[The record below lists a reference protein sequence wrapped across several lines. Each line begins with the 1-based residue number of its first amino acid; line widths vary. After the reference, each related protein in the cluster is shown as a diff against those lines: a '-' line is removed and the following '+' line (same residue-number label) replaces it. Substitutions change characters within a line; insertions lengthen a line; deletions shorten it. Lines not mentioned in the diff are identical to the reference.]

1 MVSPFRMAFA
11 LSYPTR
17 SALEFT
23 GATVIQLGTVNAG
36 DTVSFYKATAA
47 PGVRI
52 VGVDWSDGNDNG
64 TVYDDP
70 QVEVVYPGE
79 DGEIVLSHT
88 YEKYTRNPVV
98 KITNGLSE
106 LRFSGV
112 TLASVGR
119 YDVKVNEFTGAA
131 KLKSVVSVG
140 SRVSKVLAQGM
151 FANTGLTAI
160 PSGYSLPSVSS
171 RKVAPCIPLACF
183 MNCTALTSTANL
195 PSGAVAVDALAFK
208 GCKSLTSL
216 SGFSSSTGLVHI
228 GYAAFMGC
236 TALASLKG
244 LSGSLASEQY
254 AALFGAWDGMDAV
267 LEEMHPGATRGYR
280 VDQFML
286 ALGYDAFNGCTN
298 LTDISNLRFSSGVI
312 LRGTFSGCSK
322 LSTIPSVLLSMGIGD
337 DTTDY
342 IHGSS
347 YFAEPGGFRYH
358 YVSHYVKSEDVY
370 QDYLGNAARGAYERW
385 DSGGIYDGTAISS
398 LPYSRKL
405 VLSGEF
411 ANCTKLTS
419 ITLASTVER
428 VAGNAFSGCTAL
440 TSVTFQ
446 GKTMQQVRELGYP
459 STGTTYFG
467 PQARAYP
474 FGLPTGCQITCSDG
488 TFTV

>member
-1 MVSPFRMAFA
+1 MVSPIRLAFA
-11 LSYPTR
+11 LSDPTR

-23 GATVIQLGTVNAG
+23 GATVLQLDTVNAG
-36 DTVSFYKATAA
+36 DMVSFYKATAA
-47 PGVRI
+47 SGARF

-64 TVYDDP
+64 TAYDDP

-88 YEKYTRNPVV
+88 YKKYTRNPVV

-112 TLASVGR
+112 TLKSVGR
-119 YDVKVNEFTGAA
+119 YDVKVDEFTGAA

-140 SRVSKVLAQGM
+140 SRISKVLAQGM

-183 MNCTALTSTANL
+183 MNCTALTGTTNL

-208 GCKSLTSL
+208 GCTALASL

-254 AALFGAWDGMDAV
+254 AALFDTWSNMDAV
-267 LEEMHPGATRGYR
+267 LEEMHPGATKGYR

-286 ALGYDAFNGCTN
+286 ALGYNAFNGCTS
-298 LTDISNLRFSSGVI
+298 LTDISYLKFTSGLI
-312 LRGTFSGCSK
+312 LRGTFSGCSR
-322 LSTIPSVLLSMGIGD
+322 LASIPSVILLRGIGT
-337 DTTDY
+337 DTTSWTQA
-342 IHGSS
+342 SS
-347 YFAEPGGFRYH
+347 YYAYPGGYRYH
-358 YVSHYVKSEDVY
+358 YVSHYVKSADVY
-370 QDYLGNAARGAYERW
+370 QDYLGNAARYAYERW
-385 DSGGIYDGTAISS
+385 DSGGVYDGTAITE
-398 LPYSRKL
+398 LTCSRKL

-419 ITLASTVER
+419 VTLSSDVER

-440 TSVTFQ
+440 KSVTFQ

-459 STGTTYFG
+459 SIGYTYFG
-467 PQARAYP
+467 TQARAFP
-474 FGLPTGCQITCSDG
+474 FGLPSGCVITCSDG
-488 TFTV
+488 SITV

>member
-1 MVSPFRMAFA
+1 MVSPIRLAFA
-11 LSYPTR
+11 LSDPTR
-17 SALEFT
+17 SALDFT
-23 GATVIQLGTVNAG
+23 GATTIQLNTVNAG

-47 PGVRI
+47 SGTRF

-64 TVYDDP
+64 ISYDNP

-88 YEKYTRNPVV
+88 YKKYTRNPVV
-98 KITNGLSE
+98 KITDGLSE

-112 TLASVGR
+112 TLKSVGR
-119 YDVKVNEFTGAA
+119 YDVQVNEFTGAA
-131 KLKSVVSVG
+131 KLKSVESVG
-140 SRVSKVLAQGM
+140 SKVSKVLAQGM
-151 FANTGLTAI
+151 FSNTGLTTI

-171 RKVAPCIPLACF
+171 RKVAPCVPLACF
-183 MNCTALTSTANL
+183 MNCAALTGTTNL
-195 PSGAVAVDALAFK
+195 PSGALAVDALAFK
-208 GCKSLTSL
+208 GCTSLTSL

-236 TALASLKG
+236 TALASLSG

-254 AALFGAWDGMDAV
+254 VALFNAWSNMDAV

-286 ALGYDAFNGCTN
+286 ALGYNAFNGCTN
-298 LTDISNLRFSSGVI
+298 LTDISNLSFSSGII

-322 LSTIPSVLLSMGIGD
+322 LATIPSAILSRGIGD
-337 DTTDY
+337 DTTDWTE
-342 IHGSS
+342 GSS
-347 YFAEPGGFRYH
+347 YYVYPGGFRYH
-358 YVSHYVKSEDVY
+358 YVSHYVKSADVY
-370 QDYLGNAARGAYERW
+370 QNFLGNVARGAYERW
-385 DSGGIYDGTAISS
+385 DGGGIYDGTAITA

-419 ITLASTVER
+419 VTLASTVER

-440 TSVTFQ
+440 MSVTFQ
-446 GKTMQQVRELGYP
+446 GKTMAQVRSLGYP
-459 STGTTYFG
+459 STGTTYYN
-467 PQARAYP
+467 RAFP
-474 FGLPTGCQITCSDG
+474 FGLPSGCQITCSDG
-488 TFTV
+488 VITV